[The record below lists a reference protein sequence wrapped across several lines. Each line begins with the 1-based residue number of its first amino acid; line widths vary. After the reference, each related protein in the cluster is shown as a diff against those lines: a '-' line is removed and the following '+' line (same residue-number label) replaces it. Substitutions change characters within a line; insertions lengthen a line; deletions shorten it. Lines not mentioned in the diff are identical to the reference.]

1 MQNGIRQALDVEHK
15 HSTSSGRATDPDIA
29 EALRQVVAHQ
39 IGPRRPGVIY
49 QNTDG
54 AFRVLNV
61 TTDPSEARRIL
72 KRRAAQFAITI
83 IDVLRDDAEP
93 FAVGSVWTGSDR
105 VLKAVA

>member
-1 MQNGIRQALDVEHK
+1 MNQRSRITGHTAP
-15 HSTSSGRATDPDIA
+15 TTDPDIA
-29 EALRQVVAHQ
+29 EALRQVIARD
-39 IGPRRPGVIY
+39 IGPRQPGVIY

-61 TTDPSEARRIL
+61 TTDASEARRIL

-83 IDVLRDDAEP
+83 IDVLRPDAEP

>member
-1 MQNGIRQALDVEHK
+1 MNQRSRITGQTAP
-15 HSTSSGRATDPDIA
+15 TTDPDIA
-29 EALRQVVAHQ
+29 EALRQVIARD
-39 IGPRRPGVIY
+39 IGPRQPGVIY

-54 AFRVLNV
+54 AFRVLDV
-61 TTDPSEARRIL
+61 TTDASEARRIL

-83 IDVLRDDAEP
+83 IDVLRPDAEP